1 VSDLRADLYFDM
13 LKPHLAPASRWC
25 QGGHTADE
33 TFQLSESEAIPMRFF
48 KVYGSN
54 LPRKHHGIYCEA
66 CVVKA
71 RKMAE
76 ARKLG

>member
-1 VSDLRADLYFDM
+1 VADLQADLYFDM
-13 LKPHLAPASRWC
+13 LKPSRAPVDRWC
-25 QGGHTADE
+25 QAGHTAEE
-33 TFQLSESEAIPMRFF
+33 TFELSETEVIPMRFF
-48 KVYGSN
+48 KVYGSV
-54 LPRKHHGIYCEA
+54 LPQRHHGIYCEA